1 MTTDLNLTFYPAPDP
16 NGTGVLVLPGGGYGN
31 ISWDNEGPP
40 PAAWLNERG
49 FDAWILRYTV
59 DSHRG
64 ATAPVY
70 PAPIDEAVEAVGH
83 IRASGRVATLGV
95 WGFSAGGHLAAIT
108 ATTTTSAVTN
118 GLKKTVGEEDEDAET
133 EKTSSDSCSIVDF
146 AILTYPVITMHPE
159 AMHEGS
165 LRNLLG
171 PDAAEEVRRAMCAE
185 TRVGAHTP
193 PTFLFHTANDP
204 VVPVQNTLLFA
215 GALARHRRPF
225 RLVVLPDG
233 PHGLGLALGDAARSW
248 TGELERWIAGF
259 VAAKA

>member
-1 MTTDLNLTFYPAPDP
+1 MVIWQP
-16 NGTGVLVLPGGGYGN
+16 NETPGAIQRITRITRVRLRQVRQHLVGQR
-31 ISWDNEGPP
+31 GPP

-64 ATAPVY
+64 AVAPVY
-70 PAPIDEAVEAVGH
+70 PAPIHEAVEAVEH

-108 ATTTTSAVTN
+108 ANTTTTTTTSAAATN
-118 GLKKTVGEEDEDAET
+118 GVKKTEEPET
-133 EKTSSDSCSIVDF
+133 TESGSSSSSIVDF

-165 LRNLLG
+165 LRNLIGLNA
-171 PDAAEEVRRAMCAE
+171 DEEVRLGMCAE

-193 PTFLFHTANDP
+193 PTFLFHTSNDP
-204 VVPVQNTLLFA
+204 IVPVQNTLLFA
-215 GALARHRRPF
+215 GAMAQHRRPF
-225 RLVVLPDG
+225 RLVILPDG
-233 PHGLGLALGDAARSW
+233 PHGIGLAMDDAERSW
-248 TGELERWIAGF
+248 TGELERWIVGF
-259 VAAKA
+259 VSAKA

>member
-1 MTTDLNLTFYPAPDP
+1 MAHLNLTFYPAPEP

-64 ATAPVY
+64 AIAPVY
-70 PAPIDEAVEAVGH
+70 PAPIDEAVEAVEH
-83 IRASGRVATLGV
+83 IRASGRVSTLGV

-108 ATTTTSAVTN
+108 ATTTTTTTGSKTTN
-118 GLKKTVGEEDEDAET
+118 GTKAGATEEEAGS
-133 EKTSSDSCSIVDF
+133 EKESLSSIVDF
-146 AILTYPVITMHPE
+146 AILTYPVITMHPD

-165 LRNLLG
+165 LRNLIGL
-171 PDAAEEVRRAMCAE
+171 DAAEDVRLGMCAE

-193 PTFLFHTANDP
+193 PVFLFHTSNDP
-204 VVPVQNTLLFA
+204 IVPVQNTLLFA
-215 GALARHRRPF
+215 GAMARHRRPF
-225 RLVVLPDG
+225 RLVILPDG
-233 PHGLGLALGDAARSW
+233 PHGIGLAINDEERSW
-248 TGELERWIAGF
+248 TGELERWIVGF
-259 VAAKA
+259 VEAEA

>member
-1 MTTDLNLTFYPAPDP
+1 MTTDLHLTFYPAPAP

-40 PAAWLNERG
+40 PAAWLNARG

-64 ATAPVY
+64 AVAPVY
-70 PAPIDEAVEAVGH
+70 PAPIDEAVEAVGR
-83 IRASGRVATLGV
+83 IRAGGRVATLGV

-108 ATTTTSAVTN
+108 ATTTTAAVTN
-118 GLKKTVGEEDEDAET
+118 GLKKKTGGEEDDAAET
-133 EKTSSDSCSIVDF
+133 EKGVASIVDF
-146 AILTYPVITMHPE
+146 AILTYPVITMHPD

-171 PDAAEEVRRAMCAE
+171 PDAAEATRRAMCAE

-204 VVPVQNTLLFA
+204 IVPVQNTLLFA

-225 RLVVLPDG
+225 RLLILPDG
-233 PHGLGLALGDAARSW
+233 PHGIGLAMEDKERSW
-248 TGELERWIAGF
+248 TGELERWIVGF

>member
-1 MTTDLNLTFYPAPDP
+1 MTTGLKLTFYPAPEP

-40 PAAWLNERG
+40 PAVWLNERG

-59 DSHRG
+59 DSHHG

-70 PAPIDEAVEAVGH
+70 PAPIDEAAEAVGH
-83 IRASGRVATLGV
+83 IRASGRVSTVGV

-108 ATTTTSAVTN
+108 ATTT
-118 GLKKTVGEEDEDAET
+118 KTAAAGKADDDEEEET
-133 EKTSSDSCSIVDF
+133 RSSLAPCCSSIVDF
-146 AILTYPVITMHPE
+146 AILTYPVITMHPG

-165 LRNLLG
+165 LRNLIG
-171 PDAAEEVRRAMCAE
+171 YDAAEEVRLGMCAE

-193 PTFLFHTANDP
+193 PVFLFHTANDP
-204 VVPVQNTLLFA
+204 IVPVENTLLFA

-225 RLVVLPDG
+225 RLMILPDG
-233 PHGLGLALGDAARSW
+233 PHGIGLALKDAERSW

-259 VAAKA
+259 VDVKA

>member
-1 MTTDLNLTFYPAPDP
+1 MTMTTGRKLTFYPAPEP

-40 PAAWLNERG
+40 PASWLNERG

-59 DSHRG
+59 DSHHG

-70 PAPIDEAVEAVGH
+70 PAPIDEAVEAVGQ
-83 IRASGRVATLGV
+83 IRASGRVSTLGI

-108 ATTTTSAVTN
+108 ATTTTA
-118 GLKKTVGEEDEDAET
+118 DAGSTKET
-133 EKTSSDSCSIVDF
+133 PSSIVDF

-171 PDAAEEVRRAMCAE
+171 YDAAEEVRLGMCAE

-193 PTFLFHTANDP
+193 PVFLFHTANDP
-204 VVPVQNTLLFA
+204 IVPVENTLLFA

-225 RLVVLPDG
+225 RLLILPDG
-233 PHGLGLALGDAARSW
+233 PHGIGLALKDEERSW
-248 TGELERWIAGF
+248 TGELERWIVGF
-259 VAAKA
+259 VDVKA

>member
-1 MTTDLNLTFYPAPDP
+1 MTTDPPKLTFYPASAP

-31 ISWDNEGPP
+31 ISWHNEGPP
-40 PAAWLNERG
+40 PAAWLNARG

-64 ATAPVY
+64 AVAP
-70 PAPIDEAVEAVGH
+70 AVEAVGQ

-108 ATTTTSAVTN
+108 ATTPHTAKDDDTTTETN
-118 GLKKTVGEEDEDAET
+118 KA
-133 EKTSSDSCSIVDF
+133 SSSPSSIVDF
-146 AILTYPVITMHPE
+146 AILTYPVITMHPD

-171 PDAAEEVRRAMCAE
+171 PDAPEAVRLGMCAE

-193 PTFLFHTANDP
+193 PAFP
-204 VVPVQNTLLFA
+204 NTLLFA
-215 GALARHRRPF
+215 GAMARHGRPF

-233 PHGLGLALGDAARSW
+233 PHGIGLATDDAERSW
-248 TGELERWIAGF
+248 TGELERWIVGF
-259 VAAKA
+259 VGVKA

>member
-1 MTTDLNLTFYPAPDP
+1 MTMTTGRKLTFYPAPEP

-40 PAAWLNERG
+40 PASWLNERG

-59 DSHRG
+59 DSHHG

-70 PAPIDEAVEAVGH
+70 PAPIDEAVEAVGQ
-83 IRASGRVATLGV
+83 IRASGR
-95 WGFSAGGHLAAIT
+95 
-108 ATTTTSAVTN
+108 
-118 GLKKTVGEEDEDAET
+118 ET
-133 EKTSSDSCSIVDF
+133 PSSIVDF

-171 PDAAEEVRRAMCAE
+171 YDAAEEVRLGMCAE

-193 PTFLFHTANDP
+193 ARLP
-204 VVPVQNTLLFA
+204 V
-215 GALARHRRPF
+215 
-225 RLVVLPDG
+225 
-233 PHGLGLALGDAARSW
+233 PHGQRPHRARGEYTADEQRSW
-248 TGELERWIAGF
+248 TGELERWIVGF
-259 VAAKA
+259 VDVKA